1 MKKFFLK
8 ALDVILTI
16 VMVLSVLYAIFNLV
30 MTFLPAD
37 IQRQVYNFLNMS
49 QEYIATFSISSVVNA
64 VVLVGSKLI
73 QTYNKIQITKQLAK
87 AEEIIANDVAVNE
100 AVIAKQNEI
109 INNLR
114 VLQELDNALLSVQ
127 KVTTERNIKAS
138 DLLVYKSEKEAYSKA
153 LEEIEQAKQQLA
165 EVDNLTT
172 VYEKTEVKE
181 VIVEKEQ
188 EKPSD
193 MSGRV

>member
-8 ALDVILTI
+8 TLDVILTI

-37 IQRQVYNFLNMS
+37 IQRQVYDFLNMS